1 MSDEFSVKA
10 IHRCGIDLYCTDDA
24 FTLIKL
30 LQGKAVPVLGLDAFI
45 ITEEK
50 TQPSMDNSIDLSY
63 ETDCYGAA
71 SEFLKKR
78 RGLDLL
84 YEVVY

>member
-1 MSDEFSVKA
+1 M
-10 IHRCGIDLYCTDDA
+10 
-24 FTLIKL
+24 
-30 LQGKAVPVLGLDAFI
+30 PVLGLDAFI